1 MTFYQGAILSQRIIA
16 NALIEA
22 RCVIG
27 GSPAFRK
34 VRGLGG
40 NIRNADIHVSHLS
53 SGGTGVLGALV
64 RARKP
69 TVLGCSARKGA
80 SRRRF
85 LHSAEPDI
93 HLLPQAPKSRHRRLS
108 LCSLPVPK
116 QFVESLRSVISFA
129 QSATCRIWQSA
140 LCSSRFIW
148 KQFYAAPVRRSSPD
162 MKSRCCRS
170 TASRYETIFRATASV
185 ARFPL
190 PFCFSLS

>member
-53 SGGTGVLGALV
+53 SGGTGVPGALV

-69 TVLGCSARKGA
+69 TVLGCSARKSA

-85 LHSAEPDI
+85 QHSAEPDI
-93 HLLPQAPKSRHRRLS
+93 HFAASKLREEPSQKVEFVFSASPETIRREPPECNL
-108 LCSLPVPK
+108 
-116 QFVESLRSVISFA
+116 LRSVRQPAGSGSLRFVHPVLFGSSFM
-129 QSATCRIWQSA
+129 
-140 LCSSRFIW
+140 LP
-148 KQFYAAPVRRSSPD
+148 PVRRSSPD
-162 MKSRCCRS
+162 MKSRL
-170 TASRYETIFRATASV
+170 
-185 ARFPL
+185 L
-190 PFCFSLS
+190 PIHGQQI